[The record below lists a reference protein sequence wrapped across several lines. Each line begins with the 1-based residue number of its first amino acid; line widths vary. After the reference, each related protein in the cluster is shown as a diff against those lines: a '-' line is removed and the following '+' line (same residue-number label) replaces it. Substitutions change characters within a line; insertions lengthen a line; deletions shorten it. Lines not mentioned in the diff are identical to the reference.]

1 MNGEKLSFDDALPLF
16 AHHIVHSLGTDALE
30 KGRFIRDV
38 FGRLA
43 FVGRG
48 EKDYFRSAQS
58 DLPTALHP
66 FLMNGG
72 KIGDVIC
79 VTSDDDMAARLLS
92 DPYLS
97 IRVIHQK
104 TEYRINLIDRRLAG
118 EDWLVLSDVEPPV
131 APKRF
136 AFYSIKGGVGRST
149 ALCVAAAEL
158 ARRGQRVLAIDLDLE
173 APGLGSLLIKEDRV
187 PDYGVV
193 DWFVAAGLGVHEDMD
208 SSLKDFI
215 GESVFTTGDGFV
227 DVVPAGGKKTLDNAA
242 DYLGKLARVYTP
254 GAAKGEFVGK
264 SFTAKAAA
272 FLQRLEA
279 NKSYDT
285 VLIDVR
291 AGLHET
297 SAASVLGL
305 GAEVLMFA
313 TDSAQNFD
321 DYRYLFGHLNRL
333 VETDPSK
340 AVFRERLKMVQGK
353 APPSAADRQG
363 FAEGCWSLWLERL
376 YDEVD
381 ENAPDAF
388 SFDLDNEDA
397 PHYPLHVIG
406 SDTYA
411 NFDPRKRPGLLDA
424 NFYNAFFGAFVEYF
438 SDGQI

>member
-1 MNGEKLSFDDALPLF
+1 MIGKKLTFDDALPFF
-16 AHHIVHSLGTDALE
+16 AHHIAASLGGDALE
-30 KGRFIRDV
+30 NGRFIRDV

-43 FVGRG
+43 YVGRG
-48 EKDYFRSAQS
+48 EKDRFRSAQTG
-58 DLPTALHP
+58 LPTALHP
-66 FLMNGG
+66 FLINSG
-72 KIGDVIC
+72 KANDVIC
-79 VTSDDDMAARLLS
+79 VENDDDMAARLLQ

-97 IRVIHQK
+97 VRVTHQG
-104 TEYRINLIDRRLAG
+104 TEYRVNLIDRRLAG
-118 EDWLVLSDVEPPV
+118 EDWLLLSDPEPPTS
-131 APKRF
+131 PKRF

-158 ARRGQRVLAIDLDLE
+158 ARRGQRVLAVDLDLE
-173 APGLGSLLIKEDRV
+173 APGLGSLLLKEDRV

-193 DWFVAAGLGVHEDMD
+193 DWFVAAGLDVHDD
-208 SSLKDFI
+208 LLLDDLI

-227 DVVPAGGKKTLDNAA
+227 DVVPAGGKKTLENAG

-254 GAAKGEFVGK
+254 GAAKGEFVSR

-279 NKSYDT
+279 NKPYDT

-333 VETDPSK
+333 AETDRDK
-340 AVFRERLKMVQGK
+340 ATFRERLKMLQGK
-353 APPSAADRQG
+353 APPSAADRQE
-363 FAEGCWSLWLERL
+363 FTEACWSLWLDGL
-376 YDEVD
+376 YDEAD
-381 ENAPDAF
+381 GDAPDAF

-397 PHYPLHVIG
+397 PHYPLYVIG
-406 SDTYA
+406 TEMYG
-411 NFDPRKRPGLLDA
+411 NFDPRKRPELLDA
-424 NFYNAFFGAFVEYF
+424 NFYNAFFGAFVAYITGEET
-438 SDGQI
+438 

>member
-16 AHHIVHSLGTDALE
+16 AHHIVHSLGADALE
-30 KGRFIRDV
+30 NGRFIRDV

-43 FVGRG
+43 YVGRG

-58 DLPTALHP
+58 DLPIALHP

-72 KIGDVIC
+72 KTGDVIC
-79 VTSDDDMAARLLS
+79 VTSDDDMAARLLN

-97 IRVIHQK
+97 VRVTRQG

-118 EDWLVLSDVEPPV
+118 EDWLVLSDIEPPV

-158 ARRGQRVLAIDLDLE
+158 ARRGQRVLAVDFDLE
-173 APGLGSLLIKEDRV
+173 APGLGSLLRKEDKV

-193 DWFVAAGLGVHEDMD
+193 DWFVAAGLGMHDDMLLD
-208 SSLKDFI
+208 DLI

-227 DVVPAGGKKTLDNAA
+227 DVVSAGGKKTLENAG

-254 GAAKGEFVGK
+254 GAAKGEFVGR

-313 TDSAQNFD
+313 ADSAQNFD
-321 DYRYLFGHLNRL
+321 DYRYLFGHLSRL

-340 AVFRERLKMVQGK
+340 AAFRERLKMVQGK
-353 APPSAADRQG
+353 APPLERDRKP
-363 FAEGCWSLWLERL
+363 FTDACWGLWLNGL
-376 YDEVD
+376 YDVAD
-381 ENAPDAF
+381 ADAPDAF
-388 SFDLDNEDA
+388 SFDLDNEEA
-397 PHYPLHVIG
+397 PHYPLYVIG
-406 SDTYA
+406 TDVYSR
-411 NFDPRKRPGLLDA
+411 FDPRKNPELLDT
-424 NFYNAFFGAFVEYF
+424 NFYNAFFGAFVDYF
-438 SDGQI
+438 SDGQT